1 MAYIKDFVE
10 TMRNKYLVM
19 GLERKMKKLGS
30 ILIGL
35 ISSYIVNMAWASE
48 PIESA
53 IEVQSRFE
61 IRADGLACP
70 YCAYGIEKKFM
81 AIEGVK
87 SIDVDLKKGQVKVNG
102 VASLS
107 FNEQQLKTL
116 FTDSGFTYRSMK
128 KLENKTISD
137 KQ

>member
-1 MAYIKDFVE
+1 
-10 TMRNKYLVM
+10 
-19 GLERKMKKLGS
+19 
-30 ILIGL
+30 
-35 ISSYIVNMAWASE
+35 MAWASE

-70 YCAYGIEKKFM
+70 YCAYGIEKKIM

-87 SIDVDLKKGQVKVNG
+87 SIDVDLKKGLVKVNG